1 MKLYPQRGLRYD
13 VKELKTELGQG
24 NKIFV
29 GSSCDDWADDIPS
42 DWISQMLQHCRQFDN
57 TYLFQTKNPARFV
70 MWRTD
75 LFPFPDKTILGV
87 TMETD
92 REYCVSK
99 APSPLQRMEAM
110 AQVYL
115 PKMVSIEPIMDF
127 EPVML
132 IHWIKRIKPEFVSIG
147 ADSQNHHLPEPKP
160 DKIKTLIEELR
171 KFTDVRLKDNLKR
184 LLEGLEG

>member
-1 MKLYPQRGLRYD
+1 MKGYPQKELYFD
-13 VKELKTELGQG
+13 NKELKTDLGQD

-29 GSSCDDWADDIPS
+29 GSSCDDWASDIPT
-42 DWISQMLQHCRQFDN
+42 DWISQILKYCRQYDN

-75 LFPFPDKTILGV
+75 LFPFPDKTMLGV
-87 TMETD
+87 TIETD

-127 EPVML
+127 DLPML
-132 IHWIKRIKPEFVSIG
+132 VHWIKRIKPDFVSIG
-147 ADSQNHHLPEPKP
+147 ADSKGHNLPEPPP
-160 DKIKTLIEELR
+160 DKVKALIEKLQGITEV
-171 KFTDVRLKDNLKR
+171 KIKDNLKR
-184 LLEGLEG
+184 LL